1 MMICA
6 ILPYES
12 RLQKL
17 ASQRA
22 TSPVFL
28 GRSIGR
34 ASCGIFAK
42 KLSNFS
48 RINPQSRPPLSFFSK
63 KTLELYRN
71 QPSCS
76 RVSTLLIPQP
86 PAAPPP
92 PPPPPPPPLP
102 SPSQPPPPLFP
113 QARALP
119 PLGLL
124 HSLVL
129 MRRQPSSSSL
139 FSAPA
144 AFPAT
149 RHETRRLDILASR
162 EPSTHPLHRMP
173 PFSCNSS
180 PCRQPLAATKASRR
194 LLAAAELKD
203 CCGRRTAV
211 IQQDGDGGVPPP
223 VHHLFPLAFQLGQP
237 RRPLPLR
244 FQQSR
249 RTTAG
254 LIPKLRPRLAV
265 ADSSRGRCAADAPAL
280 GAGGQASRAS
290 RLRHVERITKP

>member
-1 MMICA
+1 MNPA
-6 ILPYES
+6 SKSWPAS
-12 RLQKL
+12 VPRRLL
-17 ASQRA
+17 FPA
-22 TSPVFL
+22 V
-28 GRSIGR
+28 RSGARTAQIGR
-34 ASCGIFAK
+34 AAVFFQKNPRTLVESTRSPGLLSVFFPK
-42 KLSNFS
+42 KPSNFTE
-48 RINPQSRPPLSFFSK
+48 INPPAPGSRRSSSRSPAPRLRLRRRRRSRPRPSPRRPSSCRPEPYLLSDCCTRSS
-63 KTLELYRN
+63 
-71 QPSCS
+71 SCAAS
-76 RVSTLLIPQP
+76 RRARRSSLR
-86 PAAPPP
+86 PPP
-92 PPPPPPPPLP
+92 
-102 SPSQPPPPLFP
+102 S
-113 QARALP
+113 
-119 PLGLL
+119 
-124 HSLVL
+124 
-129 MRRQPSSSSL
+129 
-139 FSAPA
+139 
-144 AFPAT
+144 PAT

-162 EPSTHPLHRMP
+162 EPSTHPFHRMMP
-173 PFSCNSS
+173 CSCNSS

-280 GAGGQASRAS
+280 GAGGQASPAS
-290 RLRHVERITKP
+290 RLRHMERITKP